1 LTAEEYEKI
10 KEHPQI
16 GANIVGQLGLWD
28 REKDIIRYHHEH
40 YDGTGYPEGL
50 QGEGIPF
57 LSRILAVADVFDAM
71 ASGRAYRKKI
81 EEAVVLDAIRD
92 RAGTHFDP
100 QVVET
105 LLRLYQEGRFPPPSG
120 T

>member
-1 LTAEEYEKI
+1 
-10 KEHPQI
+10 
-16 GANIVGQLGLWD
+16 
-28 REKDIIRYHHEH
+28 
-40 YDGTGYPEGL
+40 
-50 QGEGIPF
+50 
-57 LSRILAVADVFDAM
+57 M

-105 LLRLYQEGRFPPPSG
+105 LLRLYQEGRFPTPSAA
-120 T
+120 